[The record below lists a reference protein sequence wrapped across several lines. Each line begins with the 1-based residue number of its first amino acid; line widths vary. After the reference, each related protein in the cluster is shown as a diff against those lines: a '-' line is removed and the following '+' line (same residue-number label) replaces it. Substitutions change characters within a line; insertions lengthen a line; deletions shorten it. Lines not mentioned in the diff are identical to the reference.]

1 MRKFKAFRIFED
13 SDAVAGRIVEMDID
27 SLDKGDILIQVKYSS
42 VNYKD
47 ALAATGTGRIIR
59 RFPCNGGIDLAG
71 IVIESEDP
79 SYKSG
84 DEVIATSYGIGV
96 DHDGGYSELARIPSK
111 WVLPMPSGMSMYE
124 SMCFGTAGLTAAMA
138 VQRLEGNGVSPHSG
152 PVVVTGAT
160 GGVGSIAIDI
170 LSGQGFDVTALT
182 GKRDEEEYLKSLG
195 AKEVLYR
202 QDLNLEKI
210 KPLGKE
216 IWAGAIDNLGGEVL
230 SLITTQMQWG
240 GAVSVIGLASSSKF
254 NVTVLPFILRNVSVL
269 GIDSVNAPFEVRKES
284 WIRLASRYKPKN
296 IDTAVSIISLED
308 LNDTFTTMMEG
319 RIKGRKVVKFD

>member
-1 MRKFKAFRIFED
+1 M
-13 SDAVAGRIVEMDID
+13 
-27 SLDKGDILIQVKYSS
+27 
-42 VNYKD
+42 
-47 ALAATGTGRIIR
+47 
-59 RFPCNGGIDLAG
+59 
-71 IVIESEDP
+71 
-79 SYKSG
+79 
-84 DEVIATSYGIGV
+84 
-96 DHDGGYSELARIPSK
+96 
-111 WVLPMPSGMSMYE
+111 
-124 SMCFGTAGLTAAMA
+124 
-138 VQRLEGNGVSPHSG
+138 
-152 PVVVTGAT
+152 VVTGAT

-269 GIDSVNAPFEVRKES
+269 GIDSVNAPFELRKES
-284 WIRLASRYKPKN
+284 WTRLASRYKPKN
-296 IDTAVSIISLED
+296 IDNAVSIISLED